1 MRSSKMP
8 EIVLYSILTL
18 FFFQLIAD
26 FIEATYAFG
35 LMGLGMPVEAVSVL
49 LLLSPVV
56 LLLVPRGLSGWP
68 LVLLG
73 ELMLACR
80 VVEPLLGTKNR
91 MLVAGLGVACFLILL
106 PVLITRRDG
115 ERFKARGLSLGIG
128 LTVGLSLS
136 ILFRAL
142 NSGSDLSTWGW
153 FQAIGWILALT
164 AGVLMLGF
172 LQRGDA
178 SATAAPLVEADAG
191 ARRDQPG
198 FWRTAGLAVG
208 TLGVLALLYF
218 SFSSPSVI
226 ARWTSVSHLLVL
238 SIVVVI
244 LSLFAIVLVS
254 ASRLLAA
261 LKPPVI
267 LIWNILFVLSM
278 VLTILAHQV
287 SFPSDP
293 NAYPVWEAQVTPL
306 HYVPLV
312 LMLVLFPV
320 VLVDFMLFT
329 QDLADRRPSTRR
341 LGGAF
346 ALAGLF
352 LLLMILAQIFTTTF
366 GYVPVVGPPFR
377 DKFWLVYLVAG
388 VAVTLPLLLVQR
400 SSYNLA
406 RASSQLEI
414 GPAFP
419 GLIVLVGLV
428 TVLGALLIAAKPVAP
443 SGPTT
448 SLKVLTYNIQQGYN
462 GEGVKNYDGQLALL
476 RQIDADVIG
485 LQECDTNRAAGGNG
499 DVVRYFADR
508 LDMYSYY
515 GPKPVVGTF
524 GVALLSKYPIENPRT
539 FLMHGFTEQKGS
551 IEAQIAV
558 GDRTFNVVV
567 THLASH
573 EKDPPGNYP
582 QQEEILSVVAGKENV
597 LLIGDFNFGPD
608 TEHYKLTTE
617 TLDDSWVL
625 RWPDVDKRTV
635 DFKGEG
641 IDHIFVSPG
650 TRVTDAQYLPD
661 RESDHPA
668 TIAVIEW

>member
-1 MRSSKMP
+1 
-8 EIVLYSILTL
+8 
-18 FFFQLIAD
+18 
-26 FIEATYAFG
+26 
-35 LMGLGMPVEAVSVL
+35 
-49 LLLSPVV
+49 
-56 LLLVPRGLSGWP
+56 
-68 LVLLG
+68 
-73 ELMLACR
+73 
-80 VVEPLLGTKNR
+80 
-91 MLVAGLGVACFLILL
+91 
-106 PVLITRRDG
+106 
-115 ERFKARGLSLGIG
+115 
-128 LTVGLSLS
+128 
-136 ILFRAL
+136 
-142 NSGSDLSTWGW
+142 
-153 FQAIGWILALT
+153 
-164 AGVLMLGF
+164 MLGF

-178 SATAAPLVEADAG
+178 PAAEVPPVEADAG
-191 ARRDQPG
+191 ARQDQPS

-208 TLGVLALLYF
+208 AISVLALLYF
-218 SFSSPSVI
+218 SFSSPNVI
-226 ARWTSVSHLLVL
+226 ARWTGVSHLLVL

-254 ASRLLAA
+254 APRLLAA

-287 SFPSDP
+287 RFPSDP
-293 NAYPVWEAQVTPL
+293 SVYPVWEAQVTPM

-329 QDLADRRPSTRR
+329 QDLVDRQPSTRR

-352 LLLMILAQIFTTTF
+352 LLLVILAQVFTTTF

-377 DKFWLVYLVAG
+377 DKFWLVYLLAG
-388 VAVTLPLLLVQR
+388 IAVTLPLLLVQR

-419 GLIVLVGLV
+419 GLIVLAGLV
-428 TVLGALLIAAKPVAP
+428 TVLGAFLTAAKPVAP
-443 SGPTT
+443 GGPTT
-448 SLKVLTYNIQQGYN
+448 SLKILTYNILQGYN
-462 GEGVKNYDGQLALL
+462 QEGLKNSDGQLKLL
-476 RQIDADVIG
+476 RQIDADIIG

-539 FLMHGFTEQKGS
+539 FFMHGFTEQKGS
-551 IEAQIAV
+551 VEAQITV

-617 TLDDSWVL
+617 TLADSWVL

-650 TRVTDAQYLPD
+650 TRIADAQYLPD

-668 TIAVIEW
+668 AVTIVEW

>member
-1 MRSSKMP
+1 MS

-49 LLLSPVV
+49 LLLSPLV
-56 LLLVPRGLSGWP
+56 LLLIPGQLSGWP

-73 ELMLACR
+73 ELMLVCR
-80 VVEPLLGTKNR
+80 VVEPLLGTKSR

-106 PVLITRRDG
+106 PTLITRRDG
-115 ERFKARGLSLGIG
+115 ERVKARGLSLGIG

-142 NSGSDLSTWGW
+142 NSGIDLSTWGW

-164 AGVLMLGF
+164 AGVLMLGVWR
-172 LQRGDA
+172 RGDA
-178 SATAAPLVEADAG
+178 PAADAPPGEAAAG
-191 ARRDQPG
+191 ARQDQPG

-208 TLGVLALLYF
+208 TIGVLVLLYF
-218 SFSSPSVI
+218 SFSSPNVI
-226 ARWTSVSHLLVL
+226 ARWTGVSHLLVL

-254 ASRLLAA
+254 APRLLAA
-261 LKPPVI
+261 LKPSAI
-267 LIWNILFVLSM
+267 LIWNILFVLSL
-278 VLTILAHQV
+278 VLTILSHQV
-287 SFPSDP
+287 RFPSDP
-293 NAYPVWEAQVTPL
+293 SAYPVWETQVTPL
-306 HYVPLV
+306 HHMPLV
-312 LMLVLFPV
+312 LMLLLSPI

-346 ALAGLF
+346 ALAGLI
-352 LLLMILAQIFTTTF
+352 LLIMILAQIFTTTF

-377 DKFWLVYLVAG
+377 DKFWLVYLIAG
-388 VAVTLPLLLVQR
+388 IAVTLPVLLVQR

-406 RASSQLEI
+406 RASGQLEI

-428 TVLGALLIAAKPVAP
+428 TVLGALLRGARPAAPA
-443 SGPTT
+443 GPTT
-448 SLKVLTYNIQQGYN
+448 SLKVLTYNILQGYN
-462 GEGVKNYDGQLALL
+462 QEGLKNYDGQLALL
-476 RQIDADVIG
+476 RQIDADIIG

-499 DVVRYFADR
+499 DVVRYFADG

-524 GVALLSKYPIENPRT
+524 GVSLLSKHPIENPRT
-539 FLMHGFTEQKGS
+539 FFMHGFTEQKGS
-551 IEAQIAV
+551 VEAQITV

-573 EKDPPGNYP
+573 EQDPPGNYP
-582 QQEEILSVVAGKENV
+582 QQEEILSVVDGKENV

-635 DFKGEG
+635 DFKEEG

-650 TRVTDAQYLPD
+650 TKVTDAQYLPD
-661 RESDHPA
+661 TESDHPA
-668 TIAVIEW
+668 AIAVIEW